1 MPPTHQNYYKCIKAK
16 IPKAQFAVF
25 LDKSKNDEIVDL
37 DFSFH
42 SQDSHPKNVAGYIQT
57 MIGDSGGP
65 YWTYDRLI
73 ENEKRSIL
81 VAIHSNYDGND
92 RLSITTDEKSQCRM
106 SATKITDDIL
116 QWIKE
121 MSGTKMIF
129 LLECKTDINE
139 N

>member
-1 MPPTHQNYYKCIKAK
+1 
-16 IPKAQFAVF
+16 
-25 LDKSKNDEIVDL
+25 
-37 DFSFH
+37 
-42 SQDSHPKNVAGYIQT
+42 

-129 LLECKTDINE
+129 
-139 N
+139 